1 MSLPLFQTVGPAGF
15 GVHAFDEGTWELI
28 PHDGT
33 SEDILA
39 PGFVDIHIHGS
50 FGIDFMSASMPEVV
64 RWADELAKFGYEYFY
79 PTTVSASL
87 PDVQRALAIL
97 PEHPMIP
104 GFHLE
109 GPFLSPKYPGAQPP
123 EAIVPIPSAD
133 SPWWEVLNDPRLRVI
148 TLAPELDGATDLI
161 TRLAGRGVAVSMGHT
176 NADASQTHLAVVAG
190 ARHATHTFNAMRPLH
205 HREPGVL
212 GVALGDPGLLCE
224 LIYDRIHVH
233 PGAARV
239 LFAAKGLNGVIAV
252 SDATMAAG
260 MAPGSEIV
268 MWGLGCTVGEKQVRL
283 HDGTL
288 AGSGITLFDAFQNLL
303 ADFGPEKAIRATS
316 LTPRQSMGL
325 PEPNLY
331 NVFGPDGE
339 LRDQIRR
346 PA

>member
-15 GVHAFDEGTWELI
+15 GVYAFDSDSWELI
-28 PHDGT
+28 PADGNA
-33 SEDILA
+33 EDILA

-50 FGIDFMSASMPEVV
+50 FGIDFMSASMPDVV
-64 RWADELAKFGYEYFY
+64 RWADELAMFGYEYFY

-87 PDVQRALAIL
+87 EDVLRALAVL

-109 GPFLSPKYPGAQPP
+109 GPFLSPKFPGAQPP
-123 EAIVPIPSAD
+123 EAIAPIPAAD

-148 TLAPELDGATDLI
+148 TLAPELDGAHDLI
-161 TRLAGRGVAVSMGHT
+161 ARLSHRGVAISMGHT
-176 NADASQTHLAVVAG
+176 NADSFQTHLAILAG
-190 ARHATHTFNAMRPLH
+190 ARHTTHTYNAMRPLH

-212 GVALGDPGLLCE
+212 GVSLGDPGVFCE

-233 PGAARV
+233 PDAARV
-239 LFAAKGLNGVIAV
+239 LFAAKGVVGVIAV

-260 MAPGSEIV
+260 MAPGSEIE
-268 MWGLGCTVGEKQVRL
+268 MWGLACTVGEKQVRL

-288 AGSGITLFDAFQNLL
+288 AGSGITLLDAFQNLL
-303 ADFGPEKAIRATS
+303 SDFGPEEAIRATS
-316 LTPRQSMGL
+316 LNPRRSMGL

-331 NVFGPDGE
+331 SVFGPSGE
-339 LRDQIRR
+339 LKDQIRR

>member
-1 MSLPLFQTVGPAGF
+1 MSLPIFQTVGPAGF
-15 GVHAFDEGTWELI
+15 GVYAFDEATWELTQ
-28 PHDGT
+28 HDGST
-33 SEDILA
+33 ADVLA

-50 FGIDFMSASMPEVV
+50 FGIDFMSASKSDVS

-79 PTTVSASL
+79 PTTVSAS
-87 PDVQRALAIL
+87 PEAIQRALAVL

-109 GPFLSPKYPGAQPP
+109 GPFLSPMFPGAQPP
-123 EAIVPIPSAD
+123 AAIVQIPAAN

-161 TRLAGRGVAVSMGHT
+161 ARLTSQGVAVSMGHT
-176 NADASQTHLAVVAG
+176 NADSFQTHLAILAG

-212 GVALGDPGLLCE
+212 GVSLGDPRVFCE

-233 PGAARV
+233 PDAARV
-239 LFAAKGLNGVIAV
+239 LFAAKGANGVIAV

-260 MAPGSEIV
+260 MASRSEIV
-268 MWGLGCTVGEKQVRL
+268 MWGLACTVGEKQVRL

-288 AGSGITLFDAFQNLL
+288 AGSGITLFDAFQNFL

-316 LTPRQSMGL
+316 LNPRRSMGL

-331 NVFGPDGE
+331 NVFGPSGE
-339 LRDQIRR
+339 LKDQIRR